1 MENSTEAPQKT
12 KNRDFPGGSVVKN
25 LPCNLGDVG
34 WIPGQ
39 GTKILHSKEQLS
51 PWTAS
56 RESIGLDEKYRM
68 TQRRSPESQLRLNET
83 K

>member
-12 KNRDFPGGSVVKN
+12 KNRDFPGGSVVNN

-34 WIPGQ
+34 WIPSL
-39 GTKILHSKEQLS
+39 GTKIPHAKEQLS

-56 RESIGLDEKYRM
+56 RESICLNEKYHM
-68 TQRRSPESQLRLNET
+68 TQQRSLELQLRLNET